1 MTTLE
6 AIAGIAMTALWLV
19 WLAYWWYSARGVKRA
34 RWREPVALQ
43 LRHRAPVLLAALLL
57 AAPRLWPE
65 PLRRRFLPSGPLFPV
80 LGTLVVAVGLGV
92 TVWARRHLGRDWSSS
107 VEVKEGHR
115 LVRTGPYHWVRHPIY
130 SGLLLAFLGVA
141 LAFGEW
147 RGLVALPLVALAL
160 VVKSRAEEARMR
172 ETFPEYERYRRE
184 TRALIP
190 GVY

>member
-6 AIAGIAMTALWLV
+6 AIAGVIMTILWLV
-19 WLAYWWYSARGVKRA
+19 WLAYWWYNARGVKRA
-34 RWREPVALQ
+34 RWREPATSQ
-43 LRHRAPVLLAALLL
+43 LRHRVPIMFAALLL

-65 PLRRRFLPSGPLFPV
+65 PLRRRFLPPGALFPV
-80 LGTLVVAVGLGV
+80 LGTLVVAAGLGV

-115 LVRTGPYHWVRHPIY
+115 LVRTGPYRWVRHPIY

-141 LAFGEW
+141 LEFGQW
-147 RGLVALPLVALAL
+147 RALVALPLVVLAL
-160 VVKSRAEEARMR
+160 VVKSRAEESRMS
-172 ETFPEYERYRRE
+172 ETFSEYEDYRRE
-184 TRALIP
+184 TWAIVP